1 MKFAV
6 FLQCVSVVKNGETM
20 MFKKVLIA
28 NRGEIALRI
37 IRTCQ
42 EMGVLTVAVYSEAD
56 ALGLHVLEADEAV
69 FLGESEPSR
78 SYLNIEKLVAAAK
91 STGAEAV
98 HPGYGFLAEN
108 PDFAEAC
115 EVSGLTFI
123 GPPSK
128 VIRDLGSKTVARR
141 IMTSAGVP
149 IIPGMLDAT
158 TDIED
163 LFKEAGRIGYPVLVK
178 AVAGGGGKGMRV
190 VSVQDEFKE
199 ACLSAMSEAEKA
211 FGNGALYLEKRLESP
226 RHVEF
231 QILADQQGHAVHLFE
246 RECSIQRRHQKIIE
260 ETPSPALTPSLR
272 EAMGRAAVSAAK
284 ASGYVNAGTVEFL
297 LEPSERFYFL
307 EVNTRLQVEHPI
319 TEMTSGLD
327 LVRRQME
334 IAAGRPLTF
343 KQEDIVPRGHAL
355 ECRIYAE
362 DPENSFFPSP
372 GLVLLHREPAGP
384 GVRNDCGIYEG
395 FRIPVEYDPIIS
407 KLVVWAGNR
416 EAAVRR
422 MIRALKCYAVAGV
435 RTTIP
440 FLIDVLRSPEFIQG
454 RTHTSFIDQHFAG
467 WTQNKE
473 DADLARMAYVIDE
486 LSSPRKAAVGV
497 RVAGI
502 PTPWQTLGGW
512 NL

>member
-1 MKFAV
+1 
-6 FLQCVSVVKNGETM
+6 

-37 IRTCQ
+37 IRTCR
-42 EMGVLTVAVYSEAD
+42 EMGVLTTAVYSEAD
-56 ALGLHVLEADEAV
+56 ALSLHVLEADEAV
-69 FLGESEPSR
+69 FLGDSDPSE
-78 SYLNIEKLVAAAK
+78 SYLNMEKLVAAAK

-108 PDFAEAC
+108 PDFVEAC

-128 VIRDLGSKTVARR
+128 AVRDLGSKTVARR

-149 IIPGMLDAT
+149 VIPGMLDAT
-158 TDIED
+158 TDMD
-163 LFKEAGRIGYPVLVK
+163 ALFREAERIGYPVLVK
-178 AVAGGGGKGMRV
+178 AVAGGGGKGMRIV
-190 VSVQDEFKE
+190 PRQDELRE

-211 FGNGALYLEKRLESP
+211 FGNGALYLEKCLESP

-231 QILADQQGHAVHLFE
+231 QILADQQGRVVHLCE

-272 EAMGRAAVSAAK
+272 EAMGGAAVSAAK

-297 LEPSERFYFL
+297 LEPSGRFYFL

-319 TEMTSGLD
+319 TEMTTGLD
-327 LVRRQME
+327 LVRLQLQ
-334 IAAGRPLTF
+334 IASGSPLAFT
-343 KQEDIVPRGHAL
+343 QEDVVPRGHAL

-362 DPENSFFPSP
+362 DPENRFFPSP
-372 GLVLLHREPAGP
+372 GLVLLHREPSGP

-407 KLVVWAGNR
+407 KLVVWAADR
-416 EAAVRR
+416 EAAIRR
-422 MIRALKCYAVAGV
+422 MVRALERYAVAGV

-440 FLIDVLRSPEFIQG
+440 FLIDVLESPEFIRG
-454 RTHTSFIDQHFAG
+454 ETHTAFIDRHFAG
-467 WTQNKE
+467 WTQSRE

-486 LSSPRKAAVGV
+486 LSSPGKGGAGS
-497 RVAGI
+497 RVAGLA
-502 PTPWQTLGGW
+502 TPWKTLGGW
-512 NL
+512 SL